1 MASNAR
7 LERMSAAAGTAMLG
21 GMGAMPGLPLP
32 PNFEKLLQQ
41 GGLAS
46 LPLPPG
52 MTNGSL
58 SSSLP
63 PNKRHLPP
71 DAQVWHTTKILWAL
85 LVLQLVLCIPQL
97 VLKGQVLA
105 TRSGQFFSS
114 AVPCLASSRGICTS
128 LTVSPSLV
136 YYLHNSGIS

>member
-1 MASNAR
+1 MFGQAAKQSKDQQSHAPNNAF
-7 LERMSAAAGTAMLG
+7 LTACAAAGAAMLG

-58 SSSLP
+58 SSGLP
-63 PNKRHLPP
+63 PSKRHLPP
-71 DAQVWHTTKILWAL
+71 DAQVWHTTRFCG
-85 LVLQLVLCIPQL
+85 LC
-97 VLKGQVLA
+97 
-105 TRSGQFFSS
+105 
-114 AVPCLASSRGICTS
+114 
-128 LTVSPSLV
+128 
-136 YYLHNSGIS
+136 

>member
-1 MASNAR
+1 
-7 LERMSAAAGTAMLG
+7 MLG

-58 SSSLP
+58 SSGPSLP
-63 PNKRHLPP
+63 PSKRHLLP
-71 DAQVWHTTKILWAL
+71 DAQAQLTTRLLDASAWPLAALQQMLCMHQLAL
-85 LVLQLVLCIPQL
+85 LRSIHLQYDFCFQL
-97 VLKGQVLA
+97 GHVQ
-105 TRSGQFFSS
+105 RCQ
-114 AVPCLASSRGICTS
+114 
-128 LTVSPSLV
+128 
-136 YYLHNSGIS
+136 